1 MVKIFLIIASSSIQ
15 RISVKARQALWVN
28 SGWPPSFL
36 SSGCL
41 IGSLEWTHNLSGAAF
56 LAITWRFTSLMGC
69 LERGQRVVLSV
80 LFHWSAGEKSQQ
92 KNGRNFQIPEILDR
106 EIFQWIRSNSPHCAC
121 FFHGGLYD
129 VLPLVWWEVDEV
141 LKKKETPTA
150 FSLHASKKVYNWK
163 KWRQVLNWQQD
174 SNESENNEKL
184 YIYIDR

>member
-1 MVKIFLIIASSSIQ
+1 M
-15 RISVKARQALWVN
+15 KARQALWVN

-141 LKKKETPTA
+141 LKKRKHPPHLVFMLAKRSITEKNGGRCWTD
-150 FSLHASKKVYNWK
+150 SKTVMKVKTMKSY
-163 KWRQVLNWQQD
+163 R
-174 SNESENNEKL
+174 
-184 YIYIDR
+184 